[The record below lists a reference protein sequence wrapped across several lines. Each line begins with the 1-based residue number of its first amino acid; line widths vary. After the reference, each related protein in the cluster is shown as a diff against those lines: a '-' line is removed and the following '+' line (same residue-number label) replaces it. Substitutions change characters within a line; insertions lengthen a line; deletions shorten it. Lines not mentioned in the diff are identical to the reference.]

1 MKRIYLLAIV
11 FITTSSYSQTNFQIN
26 EKTDFVK
33 EVASIMM
40 DYYVDKEMS
49 LVLSEQLL
57 RQLELGIYDNVN
69 SRDEFAKLIQD
80 QCLIISN
87 DKHIQLRFIPEEDK
101 IKEGSEVNAGT
112 INKGENYG
120 FDRVRVFEDLKIGRV
135 KINEF
140 QKNKKAK
147 EKIDEIFESFSE
159 MESVIIDLRE
169 CTGGSAYMVNY
180 VMSYFVDTE
189 PIKYLSIFN
198 RYRNVNKDFY
208 TLGNNKI
215 PKEKRLLKQKLY
227 ILTSNF
233 TFSAAE
239 GFAYHLKHLKRATII
254 GETTGG
260 GANMVMP
267 VGWQLEDE
275 NGNFTIGKYEV
286 LVPIIK
292 VTSPFTGTNWE
303 GVGVK
308 PDIETIADDAWEEA
322 FELAGSK

>member
-11 FITTSSYSQTNFQIN
+11 FITTSSYSQTNFQKN
-26 EKTDFVK
+26 EKNDFVK
-33 EVASIMM
+33 EVASIMK

-49 LVLSEQLL
+49 LVLSEQILK
-57 RQLELGIYDNVN
+57 QLELGIYDNVN

-80 QCLIISN
+80 QCHKISN
-87 DKHIQLRFIPEEDK
+87 DKHIQLRFIPKEDK
-101 IKEGSEVNAGT
+101 IKEGGEDNDGK
-112 INKGENYG
+112 INKEENYG

-135 KINEF
+135 RINVF
-140 QKNKKAK
+140 QSNRKAR
-147 EKIDEIFESFSE
+147 EKIDEIFKSFPE
-159 MESVIIDLRE
+159 METVIIDLRE
-169 CTGGSAYMVNY
+169 CIGASGDMVNY
-180 VMSYFVDTE
+180 IMSYFVDTE
-189 PIKYLSIFN
+189 PIKYLTIYN
-198 RYRNVNKDFY
+198 RFRHVNKDLY
-208 TLGNNKI
+208 TLGNNRI
-215 PKEKRLLKQKLY
+215 PKENRLLKQKVY

-233 TFSAAE
+233 SFSAAE
-239 GFAYHLKHLKRATII
+239 GFAYHLKHLNRATII

-260 GANMVMP
+260 GANMIMP

-286 LVPIIK
+286 LVPIVK

-322 FELAGSK
+322 FELASSM